1 MHLVFKNNDA
11 ANMLIQT
18 ADAKCQ
24 FKLVS
29 VGRDMATLQLIV
41 TVDGN
46 EVMFSDTNTT
56 LCVGDLLE
64 VSGATITLKVA

>member
-1 MHLVFKNNDA
+1 MDLVFKNNDA
-11 ANMLIQT
+11 ANILTRT

-29 VGRDMATLQLIV
+29 AGRDMATLQLIV
-41 TVDGN
+41 TVDGT

-56 LCVGDLLE
+56 LCVGDLIE
-64 VSGATITLKVA
+64 VAGATLTLKAG